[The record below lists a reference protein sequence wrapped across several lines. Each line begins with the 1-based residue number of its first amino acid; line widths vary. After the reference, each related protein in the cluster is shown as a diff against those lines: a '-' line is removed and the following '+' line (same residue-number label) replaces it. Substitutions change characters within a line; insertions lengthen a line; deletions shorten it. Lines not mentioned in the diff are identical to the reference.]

1 MWNPSP
7 SVRAARRR
15 TPTPQKQTLSG
26 CTSGTSGSCEG
37 KLSDWS
43 ALPLLC
49 YTYLKEGKREKWKT
63 HTLLWVMEYLKLNV
77 SLDLKMWFFYLRKFG
92 RNILTIQTFYFI
104 FLGKFAHQ
112 SHSVNTDPCEFHET
126 GKRYTGLA
134 AQGRCQSVQEGRW
147 EQRAQTS
154 DLPGWTERTEK
165 WTSSQNRP
173 DQVCRWMSF
182 TVLFL
187 LKLVSAS
194 HSIKEKDS

>member
-1 MWNPSP
+1 MKDPHAFMGHGIPKIKRVSWFKNVIFLFEEVWEKYSHD
-7 SVRAARRR
+7 
-15 TPTPQKQTLSG
+15 
-26 CTSGTSGSCEG
+26 
-37 KLSDWS
+37 SD
-43 ALPLLC
+43 LLF
-49 YTYLKEGKREKWKT
+49 L
-63 HTLLWVMEYLKLNV
+63 
-77 SLDLKMWFFYLRKFG
+77 
-92 RNILTIQTFYFI
+92 